1 MASNA
6 GIAGSGLAAAV
17 ALSEVSAGIVVGAAA
32 AFLHYSYL
40 KGDLLQMEDAQVR
53 REMEIK
59 ELAAKTSETSG
70 GFKKAIFGQELH
82 CKSFP
87 QAQVV
92 FSLSTADYA

>member
-17 ALSEVSAGIVVGAAA
+17 ALSEVSAGIVVGGAA

-40 KGDLLQMEDAQVR
+40 KGDLLQMEDAQLR

-59 ELAAKTSETSG
+59 ELAAKTSELQVALRKLSSDKSSIVSP
-70 GFKKAIFGQELH
+70 FPRPKCFFLIH
-82 CKSFP
+82 C
-87 QAQVV
+87 
-92 FSLSTADYA
+92 